1 MTGNYFHILKWMFL
15 AWLLPAVSLAQQFQT
30 TPSSAMNVLVCYPG
44 GSIRTQDAQS
54 AMGSMLRALEET
66 GGWTAGT
73 MKGLFATEINDC
85 TKILSDQK
93 PQFAITT
100 LGIFLES
107 REKLNLIPL
116 VQPRIKGSSSDIYRI
131 VVRQGTFKSI
141 EELKGKTLGGP
152 LVAEP
157 TFLKRVIFQGK
168 VDPLSFFELKGSRRV
183 LRSLRDV
190 AKGKLDAVII
200 NAQQHSALS
209 SLPFVDELQ
218 VVFTSEEIPLVGVVA
233 NGQRTTAGER
243 NRFSRALSKMCTH
256 QDGKPLC
263 ELFGVEAFVPVDM
276 TAFGTVFQLWDSTR

>member
-1 MTGNYFHILKWMFL
+1 MFL
-15 AWLLPAVSLAQQFQT
+15 VWLLPAVSLAQQPQIA
-30 TPSSAMNVLVCYPG
+30 PSSAMNVLVCYPG
-44 GSIRTQDAQS
+44 GSVRTQDAQS
-54 AMGSMLRALEET
+54 AMGSMLRALEKA
-66 GGWTAGT
+66 GGWTEGT
-73 MKGLFATEINDC
+73 MKGLFATDINDC
-85 TKILSDQK
+85 TKILSEQK
-93 PQFAITT
+93 PRFAITT

-131 VVRQGTFKSI
+131 VVRKGTFKSI

-152 LVAEP
+152 LIAEP

-168 VDPLSFFELKGSRRV
+168 VDPLSFFELKRSRRV

-190 AKGKLDAVII
+190 AGGKLDAVII

-209 SLPFVDELQ
+209 SLPFADELR
-218 VVFTSEEIPLVGVVA
+218 VVFTSGEIPLVGVVA
-233 NGQRTTAGER
+233 NGQRTTEGER
-243 NRFSRALSKMCTH
+243 KRFSRAICKMCTH

-276 TAFGTVFQLWDSTR
+276 TAFGTVFQLWDAQ